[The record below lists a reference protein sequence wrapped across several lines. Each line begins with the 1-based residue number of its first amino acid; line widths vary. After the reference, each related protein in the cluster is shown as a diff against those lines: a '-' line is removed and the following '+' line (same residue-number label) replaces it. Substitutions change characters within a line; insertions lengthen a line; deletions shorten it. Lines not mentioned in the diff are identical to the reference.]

1 MNGRYQELKE
11 LMLMLGRRAYLAYRC
26 GCWGVNKRFRKSVTT
41 VTKQGRFTVLT
52 ADDAIG
58 KVLYAR
64 RQYELELM
72 TKATALLR
80 GLGQCPPQGQGTIVD
95 IGANNGVISVGM
107 LYTNQFARAIAI
119 EPEPQNF
126 SLLQHN
132 VKQNGFENEIICLP
146 YAASFEEGELVFELS
161 NDNLGDHRVR
171 TNSVIQK
178 SEEKFGE
185 SDRHVIRVKSQTLDT
200 LLLKVP
206 DSFSSTVNLVWI
218 DVQGYEPFV
227 FRGGQNVFAKN
238 VPVVSEIWPYG
249 MLRAGVS
256 KEQYSNIAKDIWSN
270 YWVFRRGRFVKYP
283 IDTLDLL
290 YDELGMEGDSDNI
303 IFTQ

>member
-1 MNGRYQELKE
+1 MELKE
-11 LMLMLGRRAYLAYRC
+11 LILTMGRRAYLEYRF
-26 GCWGVNKRFRKSVTT
+26 GCWSLNKRLRKSVMA

-52 ADDAIG
+52 ADEAIG

-80 GLGQCPPQGQGTIVD
+80 KLGQCPSHGQGTIVD

-107 LYTNQFARAIAI
+107 LYTGQFARAIAI

-132 VKQNGFENEIICLP
+132 VKQNRFENAIICLP
-146 YAASFEEGELVFELS
+146 YAVSSQEGELAFELS
-161 NDNLGDHRVR
+161 NNNFGDHRVR
-171 TNSVIQK
+171 TSSSIQK
-178 SEEKFGE
+178 SGEKYGE
-185 SDRHVIRVKSQTLDT
+185 SDRHVIRVKSQTLDA
-200 LLLKVP
+200 LLLSVP
-206 DSFSSTVNLVWI
+206 DSFSSTLALVWI
-218 DVQGYEPFV
+218 DVQGYEAFV
-227 FRGGQNVFAKN
+227 FLGGQNVLSKN

-256 KEQYSNIAKDIWSN
+256 KEQYCDIAKDIWSS
-270 YWVFRRGRFVKYP
+270 YWVLRRGRFVKYP

-290 YDELGMEGDSDNI
+290 YDELGLEGDSDNI
-303 IFTQ
+303 VFTNDIF